1 MGIRIGNAGYYN
13 QPVTME
19 RKTVTWLALALGDI
33 TLYSALLVFGVGRR
47 RDAFALLGAIVAMV
61 GFAFVIV
68 ARLQLGNSFTAKAEA
83 RALITRG
90 LYSRIRHPVYLFG
103 VLALCG
109 IAICLR
115 SIYFNIYL
123 VITILGLL
131 WRIRRENRV
140 LRERFGTAY
149 ADHRRQT
156 WF

>member
-1 MGIRIGNAGYYN
+1 
-13 QPVTME
+13 ME
-19 RKTVTWLALALGDI
+19 HKTVKWLALAFGDI
-33 TLYSALLVFGVGRR
+33 TLYSALLVFGVMRR
-47 RDAFALLGAIVAMV
+47 RDALALLGAIVTLV

-68 ARLQLGNSFTAKAEA
+68 ARRQLGGSFTAKAEA

-103 VLALCG
+103 VLGFCG

-140 LRERFGTAY
+140 LRERFGMAY

>member
-1 MGIRIGNAGYYN
+1 
-13 QPVTME
+13 ME
-19 RKTVTWLALALGDI
+19 RKTVTWLALAFGDI
-33 TLYSALLVFGVGRR
+33 TLYSALLVFGVIRR
-47 RDAFALLGAIVAMV
+47 RDALALLGAIVAIV
-61 GFAFVIV
+61 GFALVIV
-68 ARLQLGNSFTAKAEA
+68 ARLQLGDSFTAKAEA

-103 VLALCG
+103 GLALCG

-123 VITILGLL
+123 VITTLGLL

-140 LRERFGTAY
+140 LRARFGTVY
-149 ADHRRQT
+149 TDHRRQT

>member
-1 MGIRIGNAGYYN
+1 MTA
-13 QPVTME
+13 

-33 TLYSALLVFGVGRR
+33 TLYSALLVLGVVWR
-47 RDAFALLGAIVAMV
+47 RDAVALLGALIAIN

-83 RALITRG
+83 RALVARG
-90 LYSRIRHPVYLFG
+90 LYSRIRHPIYFFG
-103 VLALCG
+103 TFALCG

-115 SIYFNIYL
+115 SVYFNVYL
-123 VITILGLL
+123 AITILGLL
-131 WRIRRENRV
+131 WRIRRENKV
-140 LRERFGTAY
+140 LREKFGTAY